1 MNHEILNT
9 RVQEFINDNLR
20 TDITALVLKGSPF
33 EGIPPAAL
41 AEQILAKRKSEKKL
55 PTWFHTDNIYYPP
68 VLSIEQT
75 SSEITAKYKST
86 LFSGD
91 HITDITGGFGV
102 DDYYFSKRF
111 SKVVHCELHKE
122 LSEIVH
128 HNFQQLKVT
137 NISCHAGD
145 GLAYVETAGHT
156 DLIYTDPARRDDAK
170 GKVFLLSDCTPN
182 IVAHQDALFK
192 KTSTIMI
199 KTSPLLDL
207 SAGISE
213 LDKVVAIHIVAV
225 KNEVKEL
232 LWILEREPVSEDIT
246 ITAVN
251 LSEHGREHTPFVF
264 QLDEISDANPNI
276 GPVSKYLYEPNA
288 AIMKSGAFNL
298 VGEKFALNKLHL
310 HTHLYTRDTLI
321 DFPGRRFEVVE
332 VLPYNNK
339 VVKKKLGGLKSH
351 ITTRNFPVTV
361 ANLRKKFNIHDGGD
375 RYVFFCTGPE
385 GQKQVVITK
394 KV

>member
-1 MNHEILNT
+1 MNHEILNS
-9 RVQEFINDNLR
+9 RVQEFINENLH
-20 TDITALVLKGSPF
+20 TDIASLVLKGSPF
-33 EGIPPAAL
+33 EGITPAAL
-41 AEQILAKRKSEKKL
+41 AEQVYAKRKSEKKL
-55 PTWFHTDNIYYPP
+55 PTWFHTGNIYYPP

-75 SSEITAKYKST
+75 SSEITAKYKSG

-111 SKVVHCELHKE
+111 SRVVHCELNKE
-122 LSEIVH
+122 LSEIVR
-128 HNFQQLKVT
+128 HNFEQLKAS

-145 GLAYVETAGHT
+145 GLSFVETIAHT

-182 IVAHQDALFK
+182 IVVHQDALFK
-192 KTSTIMI
+192 KTGTIMI

-207 SAGISE
+207 SAGIAE

-225 KNEVKEL
+225 RNEVKEL
-232 LWILEREPVSEDIT
+232 LWILEREPVSKDIT

-251 LSEHGREHTPFVF
+251 LNEHGTEHAPFEF
-264 QLDEISDANPNI
+264 QLGEITTAIARI
-276 GPVSKYLYEPNA
+276 GPVTKYLYEPNA

-298 VGEKFALNKLHL
+298 IGEKFGLDKLHP
-310 HTHLYTRDTLI
+310 HTHLYTGDTLV
-321 DFPGRRFEVVE
+321 DFPGRRFEVLE

-339 VVKKKLGGLKSH
+339 VMKKKLGGSQCH
-351 ITTRNFPVTV
+351 ITTRNFPVAV
-361 ANLRKKFNIHDGGD
+361 ANLRKKFKIGDGGD
-375 RYVFFCTGPE
+375 RYVFFCMGPE
-385 GQKQVVITK
+385 GQKQVIMTK
-394 KV
+394 KA